1 MVGTAQEVWEMKCP
15 ICGAWDWTDGQAGF
29 RWGHHRKDGRWCYG
43 EDGSRLRQLTLKDL
57 KDVFGFID
65 ELRQELRERAEAH
78 EEAVAM
84 ESETASELWEL
95 RKMVER

>member
-1 MVGTAQEVWEMKCP
+1 M
-15 ICGAWDWTDGQAGF
+15 
-29 RWGHHRKDGRWCYG
+29 
-43 EDGSRLRQLTLKDL
+43 TLKE
-57 KDVFGFID
+57 VFELID
-65 ELRQELRERAEAH
+65 DLRQELRERAEAH